1 MFGAFINK
9 LGGIGNMVLQDL
21 IDQSQ
26 RALEEWREFAD
37 TNLQKLDAE
46 AATYHLHLLLQLDAM
61 IARNDERTRDIV
73 GRLEALRDSLMGLR
87 LEQKESAPQPIAA
100 PPTHTGKKAPPIEWR
115 YADQRYADPV
125 YNGPPEING
134 SRVARNA
141 HQMFDAMEQL
151 Q

>member
-61 IARNDERTRDIV
+61 IARNDERTRDILE
-73 GRLEALRDSLMGLR
+73 RLESLRDSMQGLR
-87 LEQKESAPQPIAA
+87 MPKRATPLPSDNPVPLQ
-100 PPTHTGKKAPPIEWR
+100 KAPPIEWR
-115 YADQRYADPV
+115 YADQRYADPA
-125 YNGPPEING
+125 YNGPNQFNG
-134 SRVARNA
+134 NGARIAQNA
-141 HQMFDAMEQL
+141 HQMFDVMERL

>member
-87 LEQKESAPQPIAA
+87 LVQKESAPQPIAES
-100 PPTHTGKKAPPIEWR
+100 PMHPGKKAPPIEW
-115 YADQRYADPV
+115 RYADPV